1 MSKLHNEVESLF
13 NGKEVRRSRLGEQS
27 LYAAVDVVKVLS
39 DQPDPA
45 EHWKDLKAWNRN
57 ITGLARHV
65 KVPQPDGTWAE
76 LEMLTTEQVLR
87 LVQSIDSPKAERI
100 RLWLA
105 ETGHQRLEEAAD
117 PELAIKR
124 TRTVY
129 EGQGYSR
136 DWIQKRIRS
145 MGARH
150 ELTGQWY
157 RRGATESEQYRVLT
171 NELSR
176 GTFGM
181 DVEQYRRHKNLRAE
195 NLRDHMSDLELALL
209 TLGETTAAILH
220 RDRDSI
226 GQEDLERD
234 VRDAGEIAGLARQEI
249 ERRTGKSVPTPDNY
263 VRPLFRRTRRVN
275 AA

>member
-1 MSKLHNEVESLF
+1 MSKLHSEVESLF
-13 NGKEVRRSRLGEQS
+13 NGTEVRRSRLGDQW
-27 LYAAVDVVKVLS
+27 LYAAVDVVNVLS

-45 EHWKDLKAWNRN
+45 EHWKDLKAWNRH
-57 ITGLARHV
+57 ITGLARQV
-65 KVPQPDGTWAE
+65 KVPQQDGTWVE

-181 DVEQYRRHKNLRAE
+181 DVEQYRRHKNLRTE

-209 TLGETTAAILH
+209 TLSETTAAILH

-234 VRDAGEIAGLARQEI
+234 VRDAGEIAGLAREEI
-249 ERRTGKSVPTPDNY
+249 ERRTGKPVSTPDNY
-263 VRPLFRRTRRVN
+263 VRPLFRRTRRVK